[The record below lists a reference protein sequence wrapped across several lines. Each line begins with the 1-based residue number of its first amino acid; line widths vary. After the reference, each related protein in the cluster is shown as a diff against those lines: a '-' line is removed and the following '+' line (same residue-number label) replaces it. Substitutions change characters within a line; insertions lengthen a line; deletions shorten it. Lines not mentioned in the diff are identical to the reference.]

1 MVDEA
6 VYSLPR
12 RRTAGRVVVASRW
25 RLRFELVTCD
35 VGLIERWFE
44 RHDYRDRA
52 VVPMSQRAATSPS
65 APPK

>member
-1 MVDEA
+1 M
-6 VYSLPR
+6 SLNPLPR
-12 RRTAGRVVVASRW
+12 SVRRAGPLW
-25 RLRFELVTCD
+25 LLDGDWRFELVTRD
-35 VGLIERWFE
+35 VGLVERWFE